1 MSVTDPDFTA
11 MGSFH
16 LLVTDLVAT
25 HDRVVSELQQQVD
38 DLRAQVAAYRRC
50 PGQDLAL
57 APQKEVAD
65 ELGVPMADRVL
76 EPEALHGAPISL
88 EQVSLSEEPFVKVF
102 GEEVKHLGLRVAWSA
117 QRPTI
122 QRVDEGT
129 AAQVVGI
136 CPGDL
141 LLAINDTETEGR
153 PREERHAIPWFFHGP
168 KKGKGRLLMTPN
180 HSSKSITAKQTQPAL
195 RKSELGKVAAIKNV
209 DDGRGRE
216 ANLTNA
222 WADSPVSVVQ
232 GRAAP
237 DSPRKISS
245 RHIGRRDGRATSKG
259 SRAASS
265 NSEAD
270 EPEGSHTQLGLR
282 RFIATRKESTASV
295 AEVGIGNFKIS
306 IHDQADEKKSCA
318 RRLHSLLKWWNH
330 LEEPEP
336 RSRRLCLQDP
346 GVQAFLHTVFDGDHD
361 ACGRRDN
368 VLRDVAQTGLAVHRC
383 FFFIGESAGW
393 NCFDFLLVAF
403 SGFDVGL
410 FFMQLARH
418 EQESGSGNVSFMRM
432 FRLFKITKILRTIRI
447 IKVFRELSMMVESFT
462 KCLVAMFWG
471 LTLLIFLLDA
481 ARATV
486 AEVFVQG
493 VTDLLREQTFSAD
506 DEQSILNQFGSVL
519 DSMLSLYM
527 AVTGGNDWVEYYETV
542 RQCGPF
548 YDVLFLLYTFFF
560 VFALF
565 NIMTGVFVERALTAA
580 IPDRDEMIWE
590 EQKKLAK
597 QVEDFKALCNQLDT
611 DNSGTITKTEFKKHM
626 RSDVMVSYMS
636 SVGLEMHDVEH
647 FFRTVA
653 GEDEEVSIDRFVEGC
668 MAMRGN
674 ATALDVQRQLFECK
688 RLSDAIKSLKREHS
702 ENMGKVQWILSKA
715 FPRLADE
722 MPKMDDKAQQ
732 SSNPTRSQQSAAS
745 DKVQHSSAG
754 RPSPTR
760 SNTGEASSKA
770 SSPTREITSPGAFLA
785 KDGRQGCEWRLSP
798 RLRGP

>member
-11 MGSFH
+11 GGFH
-16 LLVTDLVAT
+16 LLVADLVAT

-38 DLRAQVAAYRRC
+38 DLRAELAGTRRF
-50 PGQDLAL
+50 PGEDLAP
-57 APQKEVAD
+57 APRKEVAD
-65 ELGVPMADRVL
+65 KLHIPMADRVL
-76 EPEALHGAPISL
+76 EPEALHCAPISL
-88 EQVSLSEEPFVKVF
+88 EQVALSEEPFVKVF

-129 AAQVVGI
+129 AAEVVGI

-153 PREERHAIPWFFHGP
+153 PREELLPLLRDRPLRLRLMR
-168 KKGKGRLLMTPN
+168 KGSDCSMATGTMTFGTPN
-180 HSSKSITAKQTQPAL
+180 HSSKSITGKQSQPAL
-195 RKSELGKVAAIKNV
+195 KKTELGKVAAIKNV
-209 DDGRGRE
+209 DDNRGRE

-245 RHIGRRDGRATSKG
+245 RQIVGRRDGRKTSKG
-259 SRAASS
+259 SRAAST

-282 RFIATRKESTASV
+282 RFITTRKESTASV

-306 IHDQADEKKSCA
+306 IHDQADEKKTCA
-318 RRLHSLLKWWNH
+318 KRLHSLLKWWNH
-330 LEEPEP
+330 LEEPDRDGCAFNILE
-336 RSRRLCLQDP
+336 SRPFFTLSSTVIMMHAVVVTMSSDWEVNHIGGTPPPHFNYLEM
-346 GVQAFLHTVFDGDHD
+346 GFLAFYALELG
-361 ACGRRDN
+361 
-368 VLRDVAQTGLAVHRC
+368 LRLAVHRC
-383 FFFIGESAGW
+383 FFFIGDSAGW

-462 KCLVAMFWG
+462 K
-471 LTLLIFLLDA
+471 
-481 ARATV
+481 
-486 AEVFVQG
+486 
-493 VTDLLREQTFSAD
+493 
-506 DEQSILNQFGSVL
+506 
-519 DSMLSLYM
+519 LSLYM

-611 DNSGTITKTEFKKHM
+611 DNSGTITKSEFKKHM

-653 GEDEEVSIDRFVEGC
+653 GEDQEVSIDRFVEGC

-688 RLSDAIKSLKREHS
+688 RLSDAIRSLKREHS
-702 ENMGKVQWILSKA
+702 ENMGKVQWILLKA

-722 MPKMDDKAQQ
+722 MPKLDDKA
-732 SSNPTRSQQSAAS
+732 
-745 DKVQHSSAG
+745 
-754 RPSPTR
+754 
-760 SNTGEASSKA
+760 
-770 SSPTREITSPGAFLA
+770 
-785 KDGRQGCEWRLSP
+785 
-798 RLRGP
+798 

>member
-11 MGSFH
+11 GGFH
-16 LLVTDLVAT
+16 LLVADLVAT

-38 DLRAQVAAYRRC
+38 DLRAELAGTRRC
-50 PGQDLAL
+50 PGEDLAP
-57 APQKEVAD
+57 APRKEVAD
-65 ELGVPMADRVL
+65 MLHIPMADRVL
-76 EPEALHGAPISL
+76 EPEALHCAPISL
-88 EQVSLSEEPFVKVF
+88 EQVALSEEPFVKVF

-129 AAQVVGI
+129 AAEVVGI

-153 PREERHAIPWFFHGP
+153 PREELLPLLRDRPLRLRLMR
-168 KKGKGRLLMTPN
+168 KGSDCSMATGTMTFGTPN
-180 HSSKSITAKQTQPAL
+180 HSSKSITGKQSQPAL
-195 RKSELGKVAAIKNV
+195 KKTELGKVAAIKNV
-209 DDGRGRE
+209 DDSRGRE

-245 RHIGRRDGRATSKG
+245 RQIVGRRDGRKTSKG
-259 SRAASS
+259 SRAAST

-282 RFIATRKESTASV
+282 RFITTRKESTASV

-306 IHDQADEKKSCA
+306 IHDQADEKKTCA
-318 RRLHSLLKWWNH
+318 KRLHSLLKWWNH
-330 LEEPEP
+330 LEEPDRGGCAFNILE
-336 RSRRLCLQDP
+336 SRPFFTLSSTVIMMHAVVVTMSSDWEVNHIGGTPPPHFNYLEM
-346 GVQAFLHTVFDGDHD
+346 GFLAFYALELG
-361 ACGRRDN
+361 
-368 VLRDVAQTGLAVHRC
+368 LRLAVHRC
-383 FFFIGESAGW
+383 FFFIGDSAGW

-471 LTLLIFLLDA
+471 LTLLIFLLYIFAQPAGSYLSCKQLAFLTDMRDNA
-481 ARATV
+481 SFV
-486 AEVFVQG
+486 VFVQG
-493 VTDLLREQTFSAD
+493 VTDLLREQTFSAE
-506 DEQSILNQFGSVL
+506 DEQSILSQFGSVL

-611 DNSGTITKTEFKKHM
+611 DNSGTITKSEFKKHM

-653 GEDEEVSIDRFVEGC
+653 GEDQEVSIDRFVEGC

-688 RLSDAIKSLKREHS
+688 RLSDAIRSLKREHS
-702 ENMGKVQWILSKA
+702 ENMGKVQWILLKA

-722 MPKMDDKAQQ
+722 MPKLDDKA
-732 SSNPTRSQQSAAS
+732 
-745 DKVQHSSAG
+745 
-754 RPSPTR
+754 
-760 SNTGEASSKA
+760 
-770 SSPTREITSPGAFLA
+770 
-785 KDGRQGCEWRLSP
+785 
-798 RLRGP
+798 

>member
-1 MSVTDPDFTA
+1 MIFRT
-11 MGSFH
+11 
-16 LLVTDLVAT
+16 
-25 HDRVVSELQQQVD
+25 
-38 DLRAQVAAYRRC
+38 C
-50 PGQDLAL
+50 
-57 APQKEVAD
+57 
-65 ELGVPMADRVL
+65 
-76 EPEALHGAPISL
+76 
-88 EQVSLSEEPFVKVF
+88 EPFVKVF
-102 GEEVKHLGLRVAWSA
+102 DEEVKHLGLRVAWSA

-153 PREERHAIPWFFHGP
+153 PREELLPLLRDRPLRLRLVRKGSDCSVATGTMTFGTP
-168 KKGKGRLLMTPN
+168 KHL
-180 HSSKSITAKQTQPAL
+180 SKSITGKQTQPAL
-195 RKSELGKVAAIKNV
+195 KKTELGKVAAVKNV
-209 DDGRGRE
+209 DDSRGRE

-245 RHIGRRDGRATSKG
+245 RQIGRRDGRKTSKG
-259 SRAASS
+259 SRAASTA
-265 NSEAD
+265 NSED

-306 IHDQADEKKSCA
+306 IHDQADEPKSCA

-330 LEEPEP
+330 LED
-336 RSRRLCLQDP
+336 RGGCAYKSRPFFTLSSTVIMMHAVVVTMSSDWEVNHIGGTPPPHFNYLEMGFLAFYALELGLRL
-346 GVQAFLHTVFDGDHD
+346 T
-361 ACGRRDN
+361 
-368 VLRDVAQTGLAVHRC
+368 VHRC

-471 LTLLIFLLDA
+471 LTLLIFLLYIFAQPVLHGSRVGWLPPQLQTTCILDGLV
-481 ARATV
+481 V
-486 AEVFVQG
+486 AKHKYMRDNASFVFVQG
-493 VTDLLREQTFSAD
+493 VTDLLREQTFSAE
-506 DEQSILNQFGSVL
+506 DEQSILSQFGSVL

-653 GEDEEVSIDRFVEGC
+653 GEDQEVSIDRFVEGC

-702 ENMGKVQWILSKA
+702 ENMSKVQWILLKA

-722 MPKMDDKAQQ
+722 MPKIDDKAQQ
-732 SSNPTRSQQSAAS
+732 SSNPTRSQQSSAS
-745 DKVQHSSAG
+745 DKVRPSSAG
-754 RPSPTR
+754 RPIPIG

-770 SSPTREITSPGAFLA
+770 SSPTREITSPVSILA
-785 KDGRQGCEWRLSP
+785 KDMERTTP
-798 RLRGP
+798 VHAAK